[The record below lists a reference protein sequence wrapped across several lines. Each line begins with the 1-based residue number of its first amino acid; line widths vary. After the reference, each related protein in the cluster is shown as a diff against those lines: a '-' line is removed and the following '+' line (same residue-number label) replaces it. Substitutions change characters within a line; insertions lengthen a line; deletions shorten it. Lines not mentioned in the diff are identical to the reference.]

1 MKKLTKNNKG
11 FSLVELIVVI
21 AIMAVLVGVLAPQLI
36 KYVEKSRQAT
46 DIQNCD
52 SIATTLKTY
61 FSDKENLKGNVTV
74 TVKNGASIAYSVS
87 VQNSGL
93 DTKASNALRD
103 AGLQDTQ
110 LKGSEWTN
118 DEIGI
123 TYDST
128 TGKISYAAS
137 SAYYNATNNATEIK
151 PE

>member
-61 FSDKENLKGNVTV
+61 FSDKENLNGTVTV
-74 TVKNGASIAYSVS
+74 TVKNGAAIAYSVS
-87 VQNSGL
+87 VAGSGL
-93 DTKASNALRD
+93 DTKATTALTD
-103 AGLQDTQ
+103 AGLKDTQ
-110 LKGSEWTN
+110 LKGSKWTGSKI
-118 DEIGI
+118 DII
-123 TYDST
+123 YDSA
-128 TGKISYAAS
+128 TGKVSYNAAS
-137 SAYYNATNNATEIK
+137 DYYNATNATEIK

>member
-61 FSDKENLKGNVTV
+61 FSDKENLDGTVTV
-74 TVKNGASIAYSVS
+74 TVKNGAAIAYSVS

-93 DTKASNALRD
+93 DTKASTALTD
-103 AGLQDTQ
+103 AGLQDTR
-110 LKGSEWTN
+110 LKGSRWTGG
-118 DEIGI
+118 EIDI
-123 TYDST
+123 IYDSA
-128 TGKISYAAS
+128 TGKISYDAA